1 MTKTNP
7 KNQQAK
13 IKEIRAKMTLEQK
26 AALCDG
32 ADSWHLKSFDELG
45 IPRVMVADGPHG
57 LRKRDPSLKG
67 AGLLGSVP
75 AVCYPTA
82 ATTACSWDTE
92 LLAELGAA
100 IADDC
105 LAENVSVV
113 LGPGVNIKR
122 SPLCGRNFEY
132 FSEDPLLAGE
142 LGAAFIQG
150 VHAKGIGTSLKH
162 FAVNNQETRRMTVD
176 AVVDERALREIYLTP
191 FEIAVKKSKPWTV
204 MCAYNRLNGEYC
216 SENDRL
222 QNQILRDEWGFDGVV
237 VSDWGAVNKR
247 AKGLAAGNDLEMPS
261 SNGLGKSVILDAI
274 KSGELSQDVLDR
286 AVERLLNLIFAG
298 EKVSKEKFTRDEGTQ
313 HEIARKVAGQ
323 SMVLMKNADAVLPLK
338 KGVKIAVIG
347 EFAKQPRYQG
357 SGSSLINPTRVDN
370 AFDCLKELGVDA
382 VYAAGYSVKTDKP
395 NNKLIDEAVKVATE
409 VDVPLVFVGLTDD
422 YESEGFDRAHMRL
435 PDAHNELVQ
444 AVSTANPNTVV
455 VLAGGSPVELPW
467 LASVKGLL
475 NAYLG
480 GQAGAGAVADI
491 LTGAV
496 NPSGKLAETY
506 PLHIEDTP
514 CFGHFPGNPATV
526 EYRESLYVGYRY
538 YEKAEQAVAFPFGFG
553 LSYTQFEYS
562 APKLSKDKIKDD
574 EPLAV
579 TFTVKNIGTTAGA
592 EVVQLYVAAEP
603 SPVFKPV
610 KELRGFS
617 KVFLNPGEENEIT
630 IVLGKRAFAF
640 YNTAIADWHTQS
652 GRYELLV
659 GASCADIR
667 LNLSVEVESTAP
679 DAPLPDY
686 SNASDYGTGNI
697 LNVSEGQFECL
708 LGRATPPTVKDKNLP
723 IVITDNFENAAHTK
737 WGGRIYR
744 LLSFILRKFN
754 KGPNAEMVSA
764 LAVQTPFRSFI
775 AMSGGLANTRMMDGL
790 LRVLNND
797 KPCKGWRM
805 FLGRVPYVLFN
816 IRKLLKTV

>member
-1 MTKTNP
+1 MTQTNQ
-7 KNQQAK
+7 KDHKAK
-13 IKEIRAKMTLEQK
+13 IKEILAKMTLEQK

-32 ADSWHLKSFDELG
+32 ADSWHLKSFEEPE

-82 ATTACSWDTE
+82 ATTACSWDVD
-92 LLAELGAA
+92 LLSELGGA
-100 IADDC
+100 IAEDC
-105 LAENVSVV
+105 LQENVSVV

-150 VHAKGIGTSLKH
+150 VQAKGVGTSLKH

-191 FEIAVKKSKPWTV
+191 FEIAIKKSKPTTV
-204 MCAYNRLNGEYC
+204 MNAYNQLNGEHC
-216 SENDRL
+216 SENDRT
-222 QNQILRDEWGFDGVV
+222 QNKILRDEWGFDGVV

-261 SNGLGKSVILDAI
+261 SNGLGTTAILDAI
-274 KSGELSQDVLDR
+274 KSGELSQDVLDTS
-286 AVERLLNLIFAG
+286 VERLLKLIFAG
-298 EKVSKEKFTRDEGTQ
+298 EEVSKGNFSRDEARQ
-313 HEIARKVAGQ
+313 HAIARKIAGQ
-323 SMVLMKNADAVLPLK
+323 SMVLMKNEDSILPLK

-357 SGSSLINPTRVDN
+357 SGSSLINPTHVDS
-370 AFDCLKELGVDA
+370 ALDCLKEIGVDA
-382 VYAAGYSVKTDKP
+382 VYTAGYKTKSDKP
-395 NNKLIDEAVKVATE
+395 NRSLIDEAVNAAAEVEVA
-409 VDVPLVFVGLTDD
+409 VVFAGLTDD
-422 YESEGFDRAHMRL
+422 YESEGFDRTHMRL
-435 PDAHNELVQ
+435 PDSHNELID
-444 AVSTANPNTVV
+444 AVSAVCPNTIV

-467 LASVKGLL
+467 LSKVKGLL

-491 LTGAV
+491 LTGTV
-496 NPSGKLAETY
+496 NPSGKLAESY
-506 PLHIEDTP
+506 PLSIEDTP
-514 CFGHFPGNPATV
+514 CYHNFPGNPATV

-538 YEKAEQAVAFPFGFG
+538 YEKADKAVAFPFGFG
-553 LSYTQFEYS
+553 LSYTQFAYS
-562 APKLSKDKIKDD
+562 NPSVSKDKIKDD
-574 EPLAV
+574 EPLTV
-579 TFTVKNIGTTAGA
+579 CFTVKNIGNTAGA
-592 EVVQLYVAAEP
+592 EIVQLYVATKQ
-603 SPVFKPV
+603 SPVFRPT
-610 KELRGFS
+610 KELKSFS
-617 KVFLNPGEENEIT
+617 KIFLEPGEEKELSINLE
-630 IVLGKRAFAF
+630 KRAFAF
-640 YNTAIADWHTQS
+640 YNTAMSDWHVQS
-652 GRYELLV
+652 GTYDILV
-659 GASCADIR
+659 GASSADMR
-667 LNLSVEVESTAP
+667 LELRVELESTAP

-686 SNASDYGTGNI
+686 SAALDYATGNI
-697 LNVSEGQFECL
+697 LAVPDSQFESL
-708 LGRATPPTVKDKNLP
+708 LGRPIPPTVKDKTLP

-737 WGGRIYR
+737 WGGRINR
-744 LLSFILRKFN
+744 LLGFVLTHFN
-754 KGPNAEMVSA
+754 KGPNAEMVRG

-775 AMSGGLANTRMMDGL
+775 AMSGGLANTKMMDGL
-790 LRVLNND
+790 LRILNND

-805 FLGRVPYVLFN
+805 FLGRVPYILFN